1 MAPSACASLQRMSTL
16 AEIESAAETLPVEQK
31 EKLFLFLAAQL
42 RAPTGERTQTR
53 RLLTEAQV
61 LAAIEAS
68 PIRFTSNWESLKA
81 EVR

>member
-1 MAPSACASLQRMSTL
+1 MSTL
-16 AEIESAAETLPVEQK
+16 AEIESAAETLPPEQK

-42 RAPTGERTQTR
+42 RGPTGVANGPR

-61 LAAIEAS
+61 LAAIETS
-68 PIRFTSNWESLKA
+68 PIRFTSNWDTLKA

>member
-1 MAPSACASLQRMSTL
+1 MSTL
-16 AEIESAAETLPVEQK
+16 AEIENAAETLPPEQK

-42 RAPTGERTQTR
+42 RAPTGAPEGPR

-61 LAAIEAS
+61 LAAIETS
-68 PIRFTSNWESLKA
+68 PIRFTANWDALKA